1 MKLHQLA
8 ALVAATESGSLRR
21 AATKM
26 RLSQPALSR
35 SIRELEMETG
45 VKLLERTTLG
55 VKATVYGEALI
66 LRGKIVEAEIRQARD
81 DIAHLKA
88 ATHGDLR
95 IGATPVAAFSL
106 LPAVLARFKK
116 SRPQLRVTVSDGMGK
131 SLLDG
136 LRRGDFDLVFGRIHE
151 GIDPEEFKVDVLFDD
166 SLVVVARRGHPLAQT
181 RRPARI
187 DWELYDWILPGDD
200 SPARTAFQRA
210 FQQHTGQRP
219 RCTTETNSFVTMLT
233 LLSQTDL
240 LGVAPRQIFRV
251 AWLQREFV
259 ALDVGFGFPAQPTGV
274 IRRARSPLSPA
285 AQFAINELRR
295 AARQAQG
302 RRMGPETVG
311 RNKPAA
317 PFANRR
323 DA

>member
-8 ALVAATESGSLRR
+8 ALVAASDSGSLRQ
-21 AATKM
+21 AAAKM

-35 SIRELEMETG
+35 SIRELELETG
-45 VKLLERTTLG
+45 VKLLERTALG

-66 LRGKIVEAEIRQARD
+66 LRSKIVDAELRQARE
-81 DIAHLKA
+81 DIAHLRA

-106 LPAVLARFKK
+106 LPVVLARFKK
-116 SRPQLRVTVSDGMGK
+116 SRPQLRVTVSDGMGE
-131 SLLDG
+131 SLLNG
-136 LRRGDFDLVFGRIHE
+136 LRRGDFDIVFGRIYDA
-151 GIDPEEFKVDVLFDD
+151 IDPKEFKIDVLFDD
-166 SLVVVARRGHPLAQT
+166 SLVVVARRGSNV
-181 RRPARI
+181 
-187 DWELYDWILPGDD
+187 DWDQYDWILPGED
-200 SPARTAFQRA
+200 SPARTAFQRT
-210 FQQHTGQRP
+210 FQEHTGQPP

-251 AWLQREFV
+251 AWLQQEFV
-259 ALDVGFGFPAQPTGV
+259 WLDVGFKFPAQPTGV

-295 AARQAQG
+295 AAQQARG
-302 RRMGPETVG
+302 RRIAT
-311 RNKPAA
+311 
-317 PFANRR
+317 
-323 DA
+323 